1 MKLKKLRARKQFRKV
16 NNIYIFLFFF
26 FLIARVL
33 YGNIFTN
40 FKTTLIKGNSY
51 LTKYIQKETKINNM

>member
-26 FLIARVL
+26 LFARVL
-33 YGNIFTN
+33 YGNICTN
-40 FKTTLIKGNSY
+40 FNTTLIEGNSY
-51 LTKYIQKETKINNM
+51 LTKYIQKEAKVNNM